1 MPDTKILNHSILDP
15 WLTSRVGAAR
25 WCVAFSGGPDSCA
38 LLHLLRS
45 WQIACKQ
52 DTPQLIA
59 IHVNHGMQA
68 ASDQWQ
74 AHCEALCDSWKIP
87 IVVVQAVVENAGKG
101 AEAAARDARYA
112 AFETELSCADVLFM
126 GHHLDDQV
134 ETYFLRLMRGSGLS
148 GLSAMPDSRVLGE
161 GELLRPLLGVQ
172 RSELEAY
179 LEQHQLTAIEDP
191 SNFDTDIDRNYL
203 RQKVLPL
210 LADRWSGYRQTVA
223 RAAGHA
229 SVAQAVIE
237 ECLPQPTTVFS
248 VMGDP
253 GLEQRELNAV
263 SIDAAMIKLRSWL
276 RGQGCSMPDQLLL
289 AEFVRQLRESAA
301 AASPRLSTGDFELQR
316 YRSRIYLLP
325 EFSRNVSTGGL
336 EEGAS
341 LAIGEECPISGL
353 GKLTLAPA
361 AAAGLR
367 LDAKDRLTIRWRQ
380 GGERCR
386 PMGRA
391 YNQRLKKLLQEF
403 LVPPWWREH
412 IPLLYLDDELL
423 AVAGLWLC
431 ESSRLQSPDEDNS
444 ELWEPCYE
452 RKPLAFD

>member
-1 MPDTKILNHSILDP
+1 MLNHSVLDP
-15 WLTSRVGAAR
+15 WLTPRVGAAR

-45 WQIACKQ
+45 WKIASQQ

-68 ASDQWQ
+68 AADQWQ
-74 AHCEALCDSWKIP
+74 AHCEALCNTWGLP
-87 IVVVQAVVENAGKG
+87 IVVVQAVVESAGKG
-101 AEAAARDARYA
+101 EEAAARDARYA
-112 AFETELSCADVLFM
+112 AFESELSCGDVLFM

-134 ETYFLRLMRGSGLS
+134 ETFFLRLMRGSGLS
-148 GLSAMPDSRVLGE
+148 GLSAMPSSRVLGE

-179 LEQHQLTAIEDP
+179 IEQHHLAVIEDP
-191 SNFDTDIDRNYL
+191 SNFDTAIDRNYL
-203 RQKVLPL
+203 RQEVLPL
-210 LADRWSGYRQTVA
+210 LAARWSGYRQTVA

-237 ECLPQPTTVFS
+237 ECLPEPVTVFS

-253 GLEQRELNAV
+253 GIEQRELNAV

-301 AASPRLSTGDFELQR
+301 AASPRLSNGNFELQR
-316 YRSRIYLLP
+316 YRNRIYLLP
-325 EFSRNVSTGGL
+325 EFVQYGGPDGD
-336 EEGAS
+336 EADIS
-341 LAIGEECPISGL
+341 LAIGEECPMPGS
-353 GKLTLAPA
+353 GKLTLAPTVA
-361 AAAGLR
+361 TAGLR
-367 LDAKDRLTIRWRQ
+367 LNKQDRLTICWRQ

-386 PMGRA
+386 PVGRA
-391 YNQRLKKLLQEF
+391 YSQRLKKLLQEF
-403 LVPPWWREH
+403 LVPPWWRER
-412 IPLLYLDDELL
+412 IPLLYLNDELL
-423 AVAGLWLC
+423 AVGGLWLC
-431 ESSRLQSPDEDNS
+431 ESSRLQPFDEDNG
-444 ELWEPCYE
+444 ELWEPCWE